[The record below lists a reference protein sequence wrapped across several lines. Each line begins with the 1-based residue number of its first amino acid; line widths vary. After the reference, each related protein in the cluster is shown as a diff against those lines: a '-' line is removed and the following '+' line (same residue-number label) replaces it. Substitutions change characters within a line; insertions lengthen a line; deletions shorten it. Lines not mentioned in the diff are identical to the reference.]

1 MTSLVENKD
10 LNNDKKDVK
19 KMLEIKETKKEQY
32 KFRLITKEGYT
43 FKIITELLKYRV
55 KSCNFIL
62 DKKGIFIK
70 TSDSKKHHLINMKLY
85 AKNMKYFCEKQTI
98 VGLNMTHLHKNFKS
112 IKKKDGLLLY
122 IENKFPKTMVINP
135 QKSDF
140 TGSTKNNLKII
151 DISVQDYDEPT
162 EYNDDDDIPIY
173 SKDFQKMI
181 KDVSAINTKT
191 INIQRRGKILRF
203 YTECGDLYGAE
214 VYLSDNDNQSYDGK
228 QSKDGRGDDTDLF
241 SSSHED
247 YEANFQLTDITQLS
261 KVAGLS
267 TIVRIN
273 ANKNF
278 PLRITMNLGN
288 IGKTTIYTKSKEII
302 DQEEADVEEE
312 TANFYVDENKDSTDN
327 VKSNEVEEEQQIE
340 FTEVEE

>member
-1 MTSLVENKD
+1 MTSVVNKEDVEI
-10 LNNDKKDVK
+10 K
-19 KMLEIKETKKEQY
+19 KMLEIKETKKEQFR
-32 KFRLITKEGYT
+32 FRLITKEGYT
-43 FKIITELLKYRV
+43 FKVITELLKYRV

-98 VGLNMTHLHKNFKS
+98 VGLNMIHLHKNFKS

-122 IENKFPKTMVINP
+122 IENKFPKNMVINP

-181 KDVSAINTKT
+181 KDVSAINTKI

-214 VYLSDNDNQSYDGK
+214 VFLSDNDNQIRDH
-228 QSKDGRGDDTDLF
+228 DDSEVF
-241 SSSHED
+241 STSHED

-273 ANKNF
+273 ANKNL

-312 TANFYVDENKDSTDN
+312 TANFYVDEKNENKEEN
-327 VKSNEVEEEQQIE
+327 KEEENQIE